1 MNRINYLK
9 LVIATIPLT
18 VAAFTPVVR
27 AEGQPNPIPTVA
39 ENQWRG
45 SVTPY
50 MWLMNVSG
58 AVARNGDTLGSVHLD
73 TNSLLSN
80 LNVAA
85 MIEGEVHRGNWG
97 LWGDLVYSQLSNQSS
112 RLSVGQTTLNTTT
125 TLTTGI
131 YDIAATYTLHA
142 SPGAY
147 VDGLVG
153 ARILTQDTTVNLS
166 TVGLLPNGV
175 NRNSSTTITN
185 AIVGVKGR
193 VQISDSTWFVPFYLD
208 VGAGSAQTNVTSQAM
223 LGIGKAYSW
232 GDVSLAVKNVY
243 YQLSQNKQTA
253 DLNIF
258 GAALAVTFRF

>member
-1 MNRINYLK
+1 MSQGDSLSRCPTRTIAGLPDGRTHTMNRINYLK

-85 MIEGEVHRGNWG
+85 MIEGEVH
-97 LWGDLVYSQLSNQSS
+97 
-112 RLSVGQTTLNTTT
+112 
-125 TLTTGI
+125 
-131 YDIAATYTLHA
+131 AATGVSGVTWCTA
-142 SPGAY
+142 SCRTSLLAFQS
-147 VDGLVG
+147 
-153 ARILTQDTTVNLS
+153 AR
-166 TVGLLPNGV
+166 
-175 NRNSSTTITN
+175 RH
-185 AIVGVKGR
+185 
-193 VQISDSTWFVPFYLD
+193 
-208 VGAGSAQTNVTSQAM
+208 
-223 LGIGKAYSW
+223 
-232 GDVSLAVKNVY
+232 
-243 YQLSQNKQTA
+243 
-253 DLNIF
+253 
-258 GAALAVTFRF
+258 